1 MKAFLNFHINNRNTF
16 AKVVFGYFLL
26 LLIYRFHS
34 STFLIYT
41 VGQPMKAPEMDY
53 AFWFS
58 HITGFPHYIIQH
70 YWACLLIDAG
80 VVAFSI
86 ACFISDKYRNIFCC
100 LLILFFFV
108 QRMTIESYSCS
119 HSKSM
124 SAVFIALLPFCFK
137 SDKNFNLVVEFCRYF
152 LVFIMVSSAIHK
164 FSNGLLFSPT
174 NFVTVLINQHSDLA
188 TLNPHHIC
196 YKIAN
201 KLIANPILAA
211 VSYIL

>member
-137 SDKNFNLVVEFCRYF
+137 SDKIDR
-152 LVFIMVSSAIHK
+152 
-164 FSNGLLFSPT
+164 LL
-174 NFVTVLINQHSDLA
+174 L
-188 TLNPHHIC
+188 
-196 YKIAN
+196 
-201 KLIANPILAA
+201 
-211 VSYIL
+211 